1 MNEQSCV
8 SIKLHVW
15 KLKFEFHKTSTD
27 KKYSAFAYFHTFKL
41 RKPSLMYSF
50 YKIRQQF
57 GFGLWAV
64 GHWFKVSILKPVTT
78 NINISYMEKQTNK
91 PKHSEVSK

>member
-64 GHWFKVSILKPVTT
+64 GHWFKVSILKTSYYKHKYLIYGKT
-78 NINISYMEKQTNK
+78 NKQTK
-91 PKHSEVSK
+91 TW